1 MKRQWTVR
9 RQFQACPDGE
19 QRWDRAYQYLLKWAM
34 TGQPAVPTQLLSNP
48 ATLQEVDHA
57 GSDLRTSIHTASGS
71 TTDR

>member
-1 MKRQWTVR
+1 MKRQGTVR

-19 QRWDRAYQYLLKWAM
+19 QRWDRAYQFLLKWAM
-34 TGQPAVPTQLLSNP
+34 TAQPAVSAKLLSNP

-57 GSDLRTSIHTASGS
+57 GSDLRPSIHAASGS

>member
-1 MKRQWTVR
+1 MKRQWTVH
-9 RQFQACPDGE
+9 RQFKACPDGE

-34 TGQPAVPTQLLSNP
+34 TAQPAVPAKLLSNP

-57 GSDLRTSIHTASGS
+57 GSDLRTSIHAASSS